1 MSTAARR
8 TVTIVYSGDVEGEQS
23 IPADNNADSPG
34 QVAQVALEAP
44 GFVDDAWTETDVE
57 VTVPEGAT
65 AVTIMKPGDNE
76 MRVRL
81 KGDGGGDTVG
91 ILLHPTDPDS
101 FSLDPGVESFWLAN
115 AARVTEDETPVDV
128 TVRLFW
134 S

>member
-1 MSTAARR
+1 MSAAARR
-8 TVTIVYSGDVEGEQS
+8 TVTIVYSGDVEGENI
-23 IPADNNADSPG
+23 IPADNNASSP
-34 QVAQVALEAP
+34 AQVDQVELAAP
-44 GFVDDAWTETDVE
+44 GYVDDAWTETDVE
-57 VTVPEGAT
+57 ITVPEGAT

-115 AARVTEDETPVDV
+115 AARMTEDETPVDV